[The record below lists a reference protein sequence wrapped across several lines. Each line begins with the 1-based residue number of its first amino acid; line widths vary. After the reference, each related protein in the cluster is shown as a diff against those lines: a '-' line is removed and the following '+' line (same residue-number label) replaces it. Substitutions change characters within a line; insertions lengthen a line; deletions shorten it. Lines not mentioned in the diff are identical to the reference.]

1 LFVKAAPN
9 IPPRRHWVMEMGR
22 PNWVPA
28 QTLME
33 LPMNMEKTPAG
44 LRAINLSPKVAETLP
59 FPRTSM
65 PRIAEAVTK
74 SLMQTEN

>member
-1 LFVKAAPN
+1 
-9 IPPRRHWVMEMGR
+9 
-22 PNWVPA
+22 
-28 QTLME
+28 ME

-44 LRAINLSPKVAETLP
+44 LRGINLSPTVAETLP

-74 SLMQTEN
+74 SLMQTAN